1 MLLHNFAVLLVGQTS
16 VVVDDD
22 DDDDENYYFVD
33 HDCEN
38 Y

>member
-1 MLLHNFAVLLVGQTS
+1 MLLHNFAVLLVGQIS

-22 DDDDENYYFVD
+22 DDDESYYFVD
-33 HDCEN
+33 HDYDC